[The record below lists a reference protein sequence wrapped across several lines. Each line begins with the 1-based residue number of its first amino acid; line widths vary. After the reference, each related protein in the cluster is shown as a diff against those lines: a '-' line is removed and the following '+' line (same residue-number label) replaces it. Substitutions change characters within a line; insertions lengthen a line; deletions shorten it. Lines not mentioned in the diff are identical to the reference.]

1 MRAVILLSS
10 TALGLMFATPG
21 IAVSQGTKPMAP
33 ATAAVMQAGVA
44 AALDDSA
51 AGWNAGNLDRFVA
64 IYAPDATFVTVGGI
78 LRGRPAIADH
88 YRPSF
93 AGGTNTRGKLGFQ
106 PVGSRVISP
115 AHLLLW
121 ARWTLTPAD
130 PAAKAETGMTTLLF
144 EHRPEGWRI
153 ISDHS
158 S

>member
-1 MRAVILLSS
+1 MRALILLVS
-10 TALGLMFATPG
+10 TVLALMLAVTG
-21 IAVSQGTKPMAP
+21 IAGAPGAKP
-33 ATAAVMQAGVA
+33 TAAMATMMQAGVE
-44 AALDDSA
+44 AALKDSE
-51 AGWNAGNLDRFVA
+51 AGWNAGNLDQFVA
-64 IYAPDATFVTVGGI
+64 IYAPDATFVTPGG
-78 LRGRPAIADH
+78 LVQGRPAIADH

-93 AGGTNTRGKLGFQ
+93 AGGTNTRGKLSFETL
-106 PVGSRVISP
+106 GSRVISP

-130 PAAKAETGMTTLLF
+130 AAAKAETGMTTLLF